1 MSSVRKRFNRHVM
14 PQPRGKD
21 EQRQPRMVQTKERE
35 PYASECQRE
44 EHEVQA
50 CEVAGGQESR
60 HDKEQRLDHE
70 DRPIE
75 YPLTRPPLG
84 VSKFNSHA
92 EVAREVLGDLVD
104 VPLEKCEA
112 RGPTEERHRSEPG
125 GCGRDDL
132 ERPAQAFEAH
142 YS

>member
-14 PQPRGKD
+14 PQPRGQD
-21 EQRQPRMVQTKERE
+21 EQRQPRMVQTKKRE

-50 CEVAGGQESR
+50 RKVAGGQESR
-60 HDKEQRLDHE
+60 HDKEQRLDDE

-84 VSKFNSHA
+84 RSKFDGST
-92 EVAREVLGDLVD
+92 EVAREVLGDLEEVA
-104 VPLEKCEA
+104 LEKCEA
-112 RGPTEERHRSEPG
+112 RAPAEEGNRAEPG
-125 GCGRDDL
+125 RHSRDNFQ
-132 ERPAQAFEAH
+132 RPAETFQMH
-142 YS
+142 NS